1 MYREDAR
8 RVRPT
13 SEVDARARLEWG
25 HLPDRVIAHL
35 VQQGDPAPATASLVS
50 QLHADRADSLRRFYA
65 GVAIA
70 SAGLIALGLVAIGL
84 EPYSA
89 DRPSSSKQDGG
100 ALEFILHNSVEW
112 IGAAACV
119 AGVIAII
126 VGIVGVGY
134 GGVSWLFIRRQQARE
149 TTVNNSISPG
159 VRAAE

>member
-8 RVRPT
+8 RVRSN

-25 HLPDRVIAHL
+25 HSPDRVIAHL
-35 VQQGDPAPATASLVS
+35 VQQGAPAPATASLVS
-50 QLHADRADSLRRFYA
+50 QLHADRADSLRRRYA

-100 ALEFILHNSVEW
+100 ALEFILRYSVEW
-112 IGAAACV
+112 IGAAACIV
-119 AGVIAII
+119 GIIAII
-126 VGIVGVGY
+126 VGIVGVAY
-134 GGVSWLFIRRQQARE
+134 GSVSWLFVRRRRRRE
-149 TTVNNSISPG
+149 TTINQFHTI
-159 VRAAE
+159 E